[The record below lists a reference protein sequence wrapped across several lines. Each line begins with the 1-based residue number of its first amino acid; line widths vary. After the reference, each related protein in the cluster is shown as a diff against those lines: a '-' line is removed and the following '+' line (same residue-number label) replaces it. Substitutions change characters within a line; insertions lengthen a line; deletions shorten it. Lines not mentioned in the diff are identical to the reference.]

1 MEIIDRMIQYM
12 DKREKDILIDNDI
25 EISTQDLSVIIINI
39 LSWLKLEHKRSI
51 WMSEG
56 KRTSFKPLDIHENYS
71 WCNNL
76 RMLVEKEKLFSDYF
90 AIKDDK
96 FDFADSIREQDRI
109 LARQKVYNNYNPV
122 RHV

>member
-12 DKREKDILIDNDI
+12 DKREKGILIDNDI
-25 EISTQDLSVIIINI
+25 EISTQDLSVIIIEI
-39 LSWLKLEHKRSI
+39 LSWLKLEHKRSV

-56 KRTSFKPLDIHENYS
+56 KRTSFKPLDIHKNYS
-71 WCNNL
+71 WCKNL

-90 AIKDDK
+90 VIKDNK
-96 FDFADSIREQDRI
+96 FDFADSIREHDRI

>member
-56 KRTSFKPLDIHENYS
+56 KRTSFKPLDIHKNYS

-90 AIKDDK
+90 EIKDNK

>member
-1 MEIIDRMIQYM
+1 MKIIDRMIQYM

-25 EISTQDLSVIIINI
+25 EIRTQDLSVIIINI

-56 KRTSFKPLDIHENYS
+56 KRTSFKPLDIHKNYS
-71 WCNNL
+71 WCKNL

-90 AIKDDK
+90 VIKDNK
-96 FDFADSIREQDRI
+96 FDFADSIREHDRI